1 MPAANEKK
9 QSKMQL
15 IFMVVIIPV
24 LFAVMLAGVVMYY
37 LGFQPVQY
45 AADFTAGLFSDEEM
59 DEEEEAVTQYENQ
72 ELQRRIDELELEL
85 EEALAAQ
92 ATAEQDEELEEENE
106 EEDTSQAL
114 EELEDTIRTL
124 QLMTASRAAAIM
136 EEMTLD
142 EAVTYFRGMQ
152 VNSRA
157 EILSRME
164 EDQAAA
170 IINALSSE

>member
-1 MPAANEKK
+1 
-9 QSKMQL
+9 
-15 IFMVVIIPV
+15 MVVIIPV

-45 AADFTAGLFSDEEM
+45 AADFTASLFSEEEV
-59 DEEEEAVTQYENQ
+59 DEEEEAVLHHENQ
-72 ELQRRIDELELEL
+72 ELQRRIEELELEL
-85 EEALAAQ
+85 EEALAA
-92 ATAEQDEELEEENE
+92 AEEEEPEFEE
-106 EEDTSQAL
+106 EEDEEEDEDSSQAL
-114 EELEDTIRTL
+114 EELEDMIRTL

-136 EEMTLD
+136 EEMTLE

-152 VNSRA
+152 VTSRA

>member
-1 MPAANEKK
+1 MPAVKEKK
-9 QSKMQL
+9 QSKLQL

-37 LGFQPVQY
+37 LGFQPVRY
-45 AADFTAGLFSDEEM
+45 AADFTASLFSEEEV
-59 DEEEEAVTQYENQ
+59 DEEEEAVLHHENQ
-72 ELQRRIDELELEL
+72 ELQRRIEELELEL
-85 EEALAAQ
+85 EEALAA
-92 ATAEQDEELEEENE
+92 AE
-106 EEDTSQAL
+106 EEDPEFEEEEDENEDSSQAL
-114 EELEDTIRTL
+114 EELEDMIRTL

-136 EEMTLD
+136 EEMTLE

-152 VNSRA
+152 VTSRA